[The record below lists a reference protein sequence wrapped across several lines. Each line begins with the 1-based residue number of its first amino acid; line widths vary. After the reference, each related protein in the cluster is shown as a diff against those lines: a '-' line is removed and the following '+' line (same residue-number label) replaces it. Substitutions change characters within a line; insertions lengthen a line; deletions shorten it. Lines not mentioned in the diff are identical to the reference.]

1 MPRPETPLADD
12 AAMDALCAPLRNDGW
27 ARLDAAAAAPM
38 LLAARAEAV
47 GLLAQGQLQAA
58 ATGRHHG
65 RQFTGLRGDATLW
78 LDHPACGA
86 PAQALLAAMDA
97 LRQGLNRRLLLGMDE
112 VEAHY
117 AHYPPGTGY
126 ARHRDRFRSDDARVL
141 SLVLYLNPDW
151 PADAG
156 GELRLHLPGG
166 PRDIAPSLGTVALF
180 LSADIEHEVLAAT
193 RPRFSVAAWF
203 RQRARP

>member
-1 MPRPETPLADD
+1 MPLPECPLADD
-12 AAMDALCAPLRNDGW
+12 AAMDALCAPLRDDGW
-27 ARLDAAAAAPM
+27 ACLDASAASSLLMAARVEAM
-38 LLAARAEAV
+38 ALLAR
-47 GLLAQGQLQAA
+47 GQLLPA
-58 ATGRHHG
+58 ATGRHLG
-65 RQFTGLRGDATLW
+65 RQFAGLRGDATLW

-86 PAQALLAAMDA
+86 PAQALLSAMDA
-97 LRQGLNRRLLLGMDE
+97 LRQGLNRRLLLGMDA

-117 AHYPPGTGY
+117 AHYPPGAGY

-141 SLVLYLNPDW
+141 SLVLYLNPEW

-156 GELRLHLPGG
+156 GELRLHLPAG
-166 PRDIAPSLGTVALF
+166 PRDIAPLLGTVALF

-203 RQRARP
+203 RQRAQP